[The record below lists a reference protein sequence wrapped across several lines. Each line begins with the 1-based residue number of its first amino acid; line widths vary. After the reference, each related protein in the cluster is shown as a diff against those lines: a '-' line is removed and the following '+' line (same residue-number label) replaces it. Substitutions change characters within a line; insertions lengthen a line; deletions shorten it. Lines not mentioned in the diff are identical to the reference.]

1 MAAKPVEFHEDAD
14 AEYDH
19 ALGWYLERS
28 QSAASDFAD
37 ELNRAV
43 EMIADAPR
51 SVGVRRVRHA
61 QVSSSSFSVCSDLPR
76 TPVGHSGTGCSSSSS
91 APRLSEGHLG
101 GFPGER

>member
-51 SVGVRRVRHA
+51 SVGGRRVR
-61 QVSSSSFSVCSDLPR
+61 SSFSVCSDLPR

-91 APRLSEGHLG
+91 APRLLEGHLR

>member
-43 EMIADAPR
+43 EMIADAPIGGR
-51 SVGVRRVRHA
+51 PECTARPGFFFIV
-61 QVSSSSFSVCSDLPR
+61 F
-76 TPVGHSGTGCSSSSS
+76 
-91 APRLSEGHLG
+91 RLL
-101 GFPGER
+101 

>member
-28 QSAASDFAD
+28 PSAASDFAD

-43 EMIADAPR
+43 EMIADAPHR
-51 SVGVRRVRHA
+51 WASGLYGTRRFLLHRFPFALIYRELPSVIQVLAVAHHHRR
-61 QVSSSSFSVCSDLPR
+61 
-76 TPVGHSGTGCSSSSS
+76 
-91 APRLSEGHLG
+91 
-101 GFPGER
+101 PGYWKGRI